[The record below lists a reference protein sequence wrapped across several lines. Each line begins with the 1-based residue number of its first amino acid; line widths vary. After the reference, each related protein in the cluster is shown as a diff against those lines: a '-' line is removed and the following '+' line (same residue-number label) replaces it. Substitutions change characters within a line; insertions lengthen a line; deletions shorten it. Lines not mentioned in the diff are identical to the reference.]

1 MAPVLVTVSP
11 YWISLDYHGKIPVI
25 TEDDNTD
32 IISLQ
37 VEGHTSDSRSELDH
51 LTCLDFVKS
60 NNSGNTVTDAD
71 DSTKLLDII
80 LNKMARLQ
88 LG

>member
-11 YWISLDYHGKIPVI
+11 YWISLDYQGKIPVI
-25 TEDDNTD
+25 TEDDDTD

-37 VEGHTSDSRSELDH
+37 VEGHTSDSGSELDH

-88 LG
+88 LE